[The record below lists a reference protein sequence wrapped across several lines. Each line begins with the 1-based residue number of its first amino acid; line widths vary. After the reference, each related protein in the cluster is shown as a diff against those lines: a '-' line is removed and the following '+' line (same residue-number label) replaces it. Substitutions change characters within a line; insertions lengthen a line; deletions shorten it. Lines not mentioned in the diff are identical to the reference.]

1 MEATIATAEA
11 TLASPDDD
19 LLLDLEKLSDI
30 ELAQIGG
37 GAGAFLL

>member
-1 MEATIATAEA
+1 MEALTQNETTDVLAEA
-11 TLASPDDD
+11 D
-19 LLLDLEKLSDI
+19 LLADIELLSET

>member
-1 MEATIATAEA
+1 METTITAVEATIEIK
-11 TLASPDDD
+11 DED

>member
-1 MEATIATAEA
+1 MEALIQNETTDVLAEA
-11 TLASPDDD
+11 VLLADIE
-19 LLLDLEKLSDI
+19 LLSEI